1 MDLVIHTE
9 HLTKSYGA
17 RRGIVGMD
25 LDVMAGEIFGFLG
38 PNGSGKTTTIRTLL
52 DLMRPTSGKAYLFG
66 LDSHRESV
74 AIRGRVGNLPGEFNL
89 DDRLTGEQFIG
100 FFARLRGVDDLAFA
114 RSLAER
120 FDLDL
125 AAPMRQLSRGN
136 KQKIG
141 LVQALFHRPPLVILD
156 EPTSGL
162 DPLVQEEFH
171 AVLDEVRAEGRTVFF
186 SSHVL
191 SEVEHLCDRV
201 GIVREGELVAVE
213 TTESLLTKRVRHMT
227 VTFAQPV
234 DGTAFAALPGVCE
247 VHVDGAT
254 VSLSLTDGLDQVVKL
269 AARHTVIDMDLP
281 RPSLEEVFLT
291 YYGDGTESGGGG
303 TEAGGALPAAAGGS

>member
-9 HLTKSYGA
+9 DLTKSYGH
-17 RRGIVGMD
+17 RRGIVNVN
-25 LDVMAGEIFGFLG
+25 LDVVAGEVFGFLG

-66 LDSHRESV
+66 LDSHRDSV
-74 AIRGRVGNLPGEFNL
+74 SIRGRVGNLPGEFNL
-89 DDRLTGEQFIG
+89 DDRLTGEQLIG
-100 FFARLRGVDDLAFA
+100 FFGRLRGVGDLSHA

-120 FDLDL
+120 LDLDL
-125 AAPMRQLSRGN
+125 ASPMRQLSKGN
-136 KQKIG
+136 KQKVG

-171 AVLDEVRAEGRTVFF
+171 AVLNEVRAEGRTVFF

-201 GIVREGELVAVE
+201 GIVREGELVATE
-213 TTESLLTKRVRHMT
+213 TTESLLSKRLRHMT
-227 VTFAQPV
+227 IRFAQPV
-234 DGTAFAALPGVCE
+234 EREPFAALSGVSD
-247 VHVDGAT
+247 VRVDGAT
-254 VSLSLTDGLDQVVKL
+254 MSLSLHDGLDQVVKL
-269 AARHTVIDMDLP
+269 AARHTVIDMELP

-291 YYGDGTESGGGG
+291 YYGGGVESGNGS
-303 TEAGGALPAAAGGS
+303 AAAGGGS

>member
-1 MDLVIHTE
+1 MIHTE
-9 HLTKSYGA
+9 DLTKSYGA
-17 RRGIVGMD
+17 RRGIVNVN
-25 LDVMAGEIFGFLG
+25 LDVVAGEIFGFLG

-66 LDSHRESV
+66 LDSHRGSV
-74 AIRGRVGNLPGEFNL
+74 SIRGRVGNLPGEFNL
-89 DDRLTGEQFIG
+89 DDRLTAEQFIG
-100 FFARLRGVDDLAFA
+100 YFGRLRGVHDMSHA

-120 FDLDL
+120 LDLDL
-125 AAPMRQLSRGN
+125 ASPMRQLSRGN
-136 KQKIG
+136 KQKVG

-171 AVLDEVRAEGRTVFF
+171 AVLDEVRTEGRTVFL

-213 TTESLLTKRVRHMT
+213 TTDSLLSKRVRHMT
-227 VTFAQPV
+227 ITFAQPV
-234 DGTAFAALPGVCE
+234 EGGPFSALSGVCD
-247 VHVDGAT
+247 VRVDGAT
-254 VSLSLTDGLDQVVKL
+254 MSLSLTDGLDQVVKL

-291 YYGDGTESGGGG
+291 YYGGGVESGGM
-303 TEAGGALPAAAGGS
+303 PPAAGGGS

>member
-9 HLTKSYGA
+9 DLTKSYGS
-17 RRGIVGMD
+17 RRGIVNVN
-25 LDVMAGEIFGFLG
+25 LDVVAGEVFGFLG

-66 LDSHRESV
+66 LDAHRDSV
-74 AIRGRVGNLPGEFNL
+74 SIRARLGNLPGEFNL
-89 DDRLTGEQFIG
+89 DDRLTGEQLIG
-100 FFARLRGVDDLAFA
+100 FYARLRGVGDLSHA
-114 RSLAER
+114 RALAER
-120 FDLDL
+120 LDLDL
-125 AAPMRQLSRGN
+125 ATPMRQLSRGN
-136 KQKIG
+136 RQKVG

-201 GIVREGELVAVE
+201 GIVREGELAAVE
-213 TTESLLTKRVRHMT
+213 TTESLLSKRLRHMT
-227 VTFAQPV
+227 ITFAQPV
-234 DGTAFAALPGVCE
+234 EGGPFAALSGVCD
-247 VHVDGAT
+247 VSVDGAT
-254 VSLSLTDGLDQVVKL
+254 ISLSLTDGLDQVVKL
-269 AARHTVIDMDLP
+269 AARHTVIDKDLP

-291 YYGDGTESGGGG
+291 YYGGGVESGG
-303 TEAGGALPAAAGGS
+303 EPSAGGGGS

>member
-9 HLTKSYGA
+9 GLTKSYGS
-17 RRGIVGMD
+17 RRGIVNVN
-25 LDVMAGEIFGFLG
+25 LDVVAGEIFGFLG

-52 DLMRPTSGKAYLFG
+52 DLMRPTRGKAYLFG
-66 LDSHRESV
+66 LDSHRDSV
-74 AIRGRVGNLPGEFNL
+74 SIHGRVGNLPGEFNL
-89 DDRLTGEQFIG
+89 DDRLTGEQLIG
-100 FFARLRGVDDLAFA
+100 FFGRLRGVSDLSYAH
-114 RSLAER
+114 SLAER
-120 FDLDL
+120 LDLDL
-125 AAPMRQLSRGN
+125 ALRMRNLSKGN
-136 KQKIG
+136 KQKVG

-201 GIVREGELVAVE
+201 GIVREGELVAME
-213 TTESLLTKRVRHMT
+213 TTESLLSKRVRHMT
-227 VTFAQPV
+227 IVFAQPV
-234 DGTAFAALPGVCE
+234 EGDFFAALPGVCD

-254 VSLSLTDGLDQVVKL
+254 MSLSLTDGLDQVVKL

-291 YYGDGTESGGGG
+291 YYGGGVDSGGASPPSGGG
-303 TEAGGALPAAAGGS
+303 S

>member
-1 MDLVIHTE
+1 MDLVVHTE
-9 HLTKSYGA
+9 DLTKSYGS
-17 RRGIVGMD
+17 RRGIVNVN
-25 LDVMAGEIFGFLG
+25 LDVVAGEVFGFLG

-66 LDSHRESV
+66 LDSHRDSV
-74 AIRGRVGNLPGEFNL
+74 SIRGRVGNLPGDFNL
-89 DDRLTGEQFIG
+89 DDRLTGEQFIR
-100 FFARLRGVDDLAFA
+100 FFARLRGVADLSFA

-120 FDLDL
+120 LDLDL
-125 AAPMRQLSRGN
+125 TPPMRQLSRGN
-136 KQKIG
+136 KQKVG

-171 AVLDEVRAEGRTVFF
+171 AVIDEMRAEGRTVFF

-213 TTESLLTKRVRHMT
+213 TTESLLTKRMRHMT
-227 VTFAQPV
+227 ITFARPV
-234 DGTAFAALPGVCE
+234 EGEAFAALAGICDVR
-247 VHVDGAT
+247 VDGAT
-254 VSLSLTDGLDQVVKL
+254 VSLSLTDGLDEVVKL
-269 AARHTVIDMDLP
+269 AARHTVVDMDLP
-281 RPSLEEVFLT
+281 RPSLEEVFFT
-291 YYGDGTESGGGG
+291 YYGGGV
-303 TEAGGALPAAAGGS
+303 ELGGASPAGASPAAGGGS